1 MVTEYKRSK
10 IQSFKNNI
18 VSSKA
23 MSIWNSL
30 SWKKKKILKM
40 AEWFWIK
47 IYTTEIYHNFQL
59 HLGWTD
65 FSAVFLLKNP

>member
-1 MVTEYKRSK
+1 MVTEYKSK

-30 SWKKKKILKM
+30 SWKKKKYGGWLSSFELKYILQKS
-40 AEWFWIK
+40 I
-47 IYTTEIYHNFQL
+47 IISNYI
-59 HLGWTD
+59 
-65 FSAVFLLKNP
+65 